1 MLVIQIRNLI
11 RVEDGRLIVNSERY
25 HNALIRLFVA
35 VIQITLYRELQ
46 SGAVRQAVAVC
57 IPEIVGIAIPAVN
70 QRQTQII
77 ATVIIGLTGIR
88 DRGMEI
94 DVPSVP
100 VGPGE
105 IQFFCVPHQTQINF
119 RNPIHIAIAVQ
130 RQHIVR
136 RVIVLF
142 QIGIHSQQIV

>member
-57 IPEIVGIAIPAVN
+57 IPEI
-70 QRQTQII
+70 
-77 ATVIIGLTGIR
+77 
-88 DRGMEI
+88 
-94 DVPSVP
+94 
-100 VGPGE
+100 
-105 IQFFCVPHQTQINF
+105 
-119 RNPIHIAIAVQ
+119 
-130 RQHIVR
+130 
-136 RVIVLF
+136 
-142 QIGIHSQQIV
+142 